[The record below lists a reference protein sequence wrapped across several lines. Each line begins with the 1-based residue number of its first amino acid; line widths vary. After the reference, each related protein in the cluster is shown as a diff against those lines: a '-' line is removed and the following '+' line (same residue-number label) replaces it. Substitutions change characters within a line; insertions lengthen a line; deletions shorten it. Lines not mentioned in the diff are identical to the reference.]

1 MPGGTFSWMTRKN
14 MGGQFL
20 IAQHYLWY
28 IMQVQKKEKKLIRT
42 KNNLYLVIFP
52 TGWSAFISY
61 IFCKE
66 DQYFAKS
73 TPITLLK
80 TRL

>member
-52 TGWSAFISY
+52 TG
-61 IFCKE
+61 
-66 DQYFAKS
+66 
-73 TPITLLK
+73 
-80 TRL
+80 